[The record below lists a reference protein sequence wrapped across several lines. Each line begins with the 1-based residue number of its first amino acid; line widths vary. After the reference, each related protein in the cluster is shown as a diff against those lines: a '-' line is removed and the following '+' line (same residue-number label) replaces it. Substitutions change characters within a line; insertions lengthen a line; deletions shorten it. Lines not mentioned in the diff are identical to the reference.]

1 MEKIYLILAV
11 TIALI
16 FAGCGSTKT
25 TTNETTTVDTHIV
38 NIPVTPIRND
48 ETLPWDTTSWHS
60 ETVTPA
66 GDSIK
71 TTITEV
77 INPKKP
83 KQKPSL
89 HIVQTIIPA
98 PVSYIDTTAINKT
111 QSTQVI
117 KAANPVM
124 AAIGN
129 FVSFVLKFLWWL
141 IFGAAVIAGVVYAI
155 KKKLIQALL
164 K

>member
-1 MEKIYLILAV
+1 
-11 TIALI
+11 
-16 FAGCGSTKT
+16 
-25 TTNETTTVDTHIV
+25 
-38 NIPVTPIRND
+38 
-48 ETLPWDTTSWHS
+48 
-60 ETVTPA
+60 
-66 GDSIK
+66 
-71 TTITEV
+71 
-77 INPKKP
+77 
-83 KQKPSL
+83 
-89 HIVQTIIPA
+89 
-98 PVSYIDTTAINKT
+98 
-111 QSTQVI
+111 VI